1 MAERSE
7 SMDLRDGYTY
17 DPIIKGADTTFWAAI
32 TGILSVASNKLRF
45 NADRHASYLQHLY
58 GDYIF
63 RANIPTNPAASDDR
77 IIGLRIPAAPTVG
90 SVYFEWDSDAVFSA
104 KSYDNFGNLKKTTIA
119 WDSDWSGSE
128 VDYRIRWEKDR
139 IQFHVN
145 GVIKA
150 THDDRIGTTP
160 LPIDIKNV
168 NADNLDIGSVE
179 VRHAKSI
186 I

>member
-1 MAERSE
+1 MDMSE
-7 SMDLRDGYTY
+7 ALDKRDGYTY

-32 TGILSVASNKLRF
+32 TGVLSVATNKLRF

-63 RANIPTNPAASDDR
+63 RVNIPANLVASDNR
-77 IIGLRIPAAPTVG
+77 VVGLRMPAAPTIG

-104 KSYDNFGNLKKTTIA
+104 KSYDNFGNLKKTVIA

-128 VDYRIRWEKDR
+128 IDYRIRWERDR

-145 GVIKA
+145 GVVKA
-150 THDDRIGTTP
+150 THGDNIGTTP
-160 LPIDIKNV
+160 LPIDIKNE
-168 NADNLDIGSVE
+168 NADNMDVGSVE
-179 VRHAKSI
+179 VRHAQTI
-186 I
+186 V